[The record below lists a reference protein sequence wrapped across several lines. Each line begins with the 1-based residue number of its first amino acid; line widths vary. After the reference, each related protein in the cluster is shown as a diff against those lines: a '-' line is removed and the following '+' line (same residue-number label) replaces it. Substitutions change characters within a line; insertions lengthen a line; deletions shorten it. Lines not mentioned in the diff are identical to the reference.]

1 MESDGTNRGGQR
13 RRDHAALRDAA
24 AAEAR
29 RIIAARGPDGL
40 NARDLAQAV
49 GCSVGTIYNLFPNL
63 DSVRFLVN
71 GETLDRLLVDVRAA
85 DASAVAA
92 GTPSPEARLIAQ
104 ARAYVA
110 FARRDP
116 NLYAAML
123 DRRTRSN
130 EVPPD
135 WFLAKIAALRRTVE
149 EAIAPLFDVGDDAG
163 RERAATIV
171 WASVNGLGE
180 AALTGALRA
189 ITATE
194 PDRLIADLI
203 RTLVA
208 GFGAIRDRSGQ
219 S

>member
-1 MESDGTNRGGQR
+1 MASDETNRSVGR
-13 RRDHAALRDAA
+13 RRDHAVLRDAV

-29 RIIAARGPDGL
+29 RIIDAHGPDGL
-40 NARDLAQAV
+40 NARDLAQGV

-63 DSVRFLVN
+63 ESVRFLVN
-71 GETLDRLLVDVRAA
+71 GETLDALLVEVRAA
-85 DASAVAA
+85 DASAVTA

-104 ARAYVA
+104 AHAYVA
-110 FARRDP
+110 FARSNP
-116 NLYAAML
+116 NLYAALL
-123 DRRTRSN
+123 DRRTRST

-135 WFLAKIAALRRTVE
+135 WFLAKIAALRLTVE
-149 EAIAPLFDVGDDAG
+149 QAIASLFAPGDEAA

-189 ITATE
+189 VTATE
-194 PDRLIADLI
+194 PDRLIADLV

-208 GFGAIRDRSGQ
+208 GFGALGSTDRKN
-219 S
+219 